1 MKTDNIECLQILEP
15 DDLMEIRRDIITLS
29 RFISKVIA
37 LRSAQKD
44 FFSEKSYRN
53 LATAKALETEIDAK
67 LPQATII
74 TSKISNLLNSII
86 NDGLNQQ
93 TNKDDFE
100 SSADCFRDSEN
111 SACEGKYEREGVLFQ

>member
-1 MKTDNIECLQILEP
+1 MKTDNLECLHIL
-15 DDLMEIRRDIITLS
+15 DQNDLMEIRRDIIALS

-37 LRSAQKD
+37 LRDAQKD

-53 LATAKALETEIDAK
+53 LAQAKALETEIDAK

-93 TNKDDFE
+93 TNKDDSE
-100 SSADCFRDSEN
+100 SSADRVRDSEN
-111 SACEGKYEREGVLFQ
+111 SACEGKYEREGVLFI

>member
-1 MKTDNIECLQILEP
+1 MKTDNLECLHIL
-15 DDLMEIRRDIITLS
+15 DQSDLMEMRRDIIALS
-29 RFISKVIA
+29 RFMSKVIA
-37 LRSAQKD
+37 LRSSQKD

-53 LATAKALETEIDAK
+53 LAKAKALETEIDVK

-93 TNKDDFE
+93 TNKDDSE
-100 SSADCFRDSEN
+100 SSADRVRDSEN
-111 SACEGKYEREGVLFQ
+111 SACEGKYEREGVLFR

>member
-15 DDLMEIRRDIITLS
+15 DDLMEIKRDIITLS

-86 NDGLNQQ
+86 NDGLSQQ

-111 SACEGKYEREGVLFQ
+111 SACKGKYEREGVLFQ